1 MNVALVCVSA
11 YLVIGLLAAVMIWV
25 TLIASKRQDNKMDR
39 PTHGFFPARR
49 FREQKT
55 RPSRFHL

>member
-1 MNVALVCVSA
+1 MNVAMICVSA
-11 YLVIGLLAAVMIWV
+11 YLVIGLLAAILIWG
-25 TLIASKRQDNKMDR
+25 TLIASKRQDNKMER
-39 PTHGFFPARR
+39 PTPSFFPTRR